1 VHMDIKP
8 NQIVLVNGTYKM
20 NDFSFCEYLRWN
32 PKEDK
37 YCSFGGGYVGRVS
50 VNLQYCFLNDKL
62 ERLPLLIA
70 HIYLVTVASARASGF
85 RC

>member
-1 VHMDIKP
+1 MQVDVEGRATIVHMDIKP

-20 NDFSFCEYLRWN
+20 NDFSFCEFLRWN

-50 VNLQYCFLNDKL
+50 DD
-62 ERLPLLIA
+62 LL
-70 HIYLVTVASARASGF
+70 LSQ
-85 RC
+85 